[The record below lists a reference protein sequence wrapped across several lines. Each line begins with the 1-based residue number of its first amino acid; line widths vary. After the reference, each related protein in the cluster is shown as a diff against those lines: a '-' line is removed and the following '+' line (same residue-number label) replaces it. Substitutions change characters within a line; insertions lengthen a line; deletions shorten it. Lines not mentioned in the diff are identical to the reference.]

1 MQNPQVN
8 GVVMI
13 DKDFPVQE
21 VWQCPFCVKIFAE
34 AKYLDMHKVAKH
46 GPKVA
51 GHTLV
56 ELASRVSQA
65 AAHDQKKLLCA
76 ELAAMKQVKA
86 LEDELRNSIVQIREA
101 EGQIA
106 MLQAQLGQRQEQITR
121 KTVEERADPAQCKQ
135 ERLDHLE
142 TKIENLEKQV
152 INLLQANQRLT
163 SELGKEWVE
172 RTREL
177 ASGPTSGHAK
187 ECQTFQ
193 SENDEGIMDI
203 CHLQGKVENLTINP
217 PMADVSDRTPIC
229 AQALWGKERA
239 CAAYPGTQCA
249 PLGHS
254 SPSRRLNSLEEAPA
268 SCSGKRR
275 LPRRELRNHTEMGF
289 ENWNA
294 VYAQAQAHAHS
305 RPHSCITDCKGEDKI
320 MKSYIQSTQQ
330 DDCRCSSTSSCESDD
345 TPPIRRTKIRKQ
357 KRKVKRKALQRGRPQ
372 GRLAHTSEDSD
383 STTSSSETP
392 PRQRGN
398 CKKSKSPPRRNTRA
412 YSLTKCPSN
421 SMQES
426 KLLQFSRCRSNG
438 VSLGRAP
445 LPENRVENS
454 EVDPWGSDDD
464 DMLLRCCP
472 RGRVATKLSGY

>member
-21 VWQCPFCVKIFAE
+21 
-34 AKYLDMHKVAKH
+34 DMHKVAKH

-106 MLQAQLGQRQEQITR
+106 MLQAQRQEQITR

-305 RPHSCITDCKGEDKI
+305 RPHSCITDCKDHE
-320 MKSYIQSTQQ
+320 
-330 DDCRCSSTSSCESDD
+330 ELH
-345 TPPIRRTKIRKQ
+345 P
-357 KRKVKRKALQRGRPQ
+357 
-372 GRLAHTSEDSD
+372 
-383 STTSSSETP
+383 
-392 PRQRGN
+392 
-398 CKKSKSPPRRNTRA
+398 
-412 YSLTKCPSN
+412 
-421 SMQES
+421 
-426 KLLQFSRCRSNG
+426 
-438 VSLGRAP
+438 
-445 LPENRVENS
+445 
-454 EVDPWGSDDD
+454 VDAA
-464 DMLLRCCP
+464 R
-472 RGRVATKLSGY
+472 

>member
-1 MQNPQVN
+1 MGRDVCLEGNSE
-8 GVVMI
+8 I
-13 DKDFPVQE
+13 
-21 VWQCPFCVKIFAE
+21 
-34 AKYLDMHKVAKH
+34 
-46 GPKVA
+46 
-51 GHTLV
+51 T
-56 ELASRVSQA
+56 
-65 AAHDQKKLLCA
+65 QKW
-76 ELAAMKQVKA
+76 A
-86 LEDELRNSIVQIREA
+86 LRI
-101 EGQIA
+101 
-106 MLQAQLGQRQEQITR
+106 
-121 KTVEERADPAQCKQ
+121 
-135 ERLDHLE
+135 
-142 TKIENLEKQV
+142 
-152 INLLQANQRLT
+152 
-163 SELGKEWVE
+163 
-172 RTREL
+172 
-177 ASGPTSGHAK
+177 
-187 ECQTFQ
+187 
-193 SENDEGIMDI
+193 
-203 CHLQGKVENLTINP
+203 
-217 PMADVSDRTPIC
+217 
-229 AQALWGKERA
+229 
-239 CAAYPGTQCA
+239 GTQSTLK
-249 PLGHS
+249 PKRMLI
-254 SPSRRLNSLEEAPA
+254 LVLIPA
-268 SCSGKRR
+268 S
-275 LPRRELRNHTEMGF
+275 LI
-289 ENWNA
+289 
-294 VYAQAQAHAHS
+294 V
-305 RPHSCITDCKGEDKI
+305 KI

>member
-106 MLQAQLGQRQEQITR
+106 MLQAQRQEQITR

-152 INLLQANQRLT
+152 INLLQ
-163 SELGKEWVE
+163 
-172 RTREL
+172 
-177 ASGPTSGHAK
+177 
-187 ECQTFQ
+187 
-193 SENDEGIMDI
+193 NDEGIMDI

-305 RPHSCITDCKGEDKI
+305 RPHSCITDCKDHE
-320 MKSYIQSTQQ
+320 
-330 DDCRCSSTSSCESDD
+330 ELH
-345 TPPIRRTKIRKQ
+345 P
-357 KRKVKRKALQRGRPQ
+357 
-372 GRLAHTSEDSD
+372 
-383 STTSSSETP
+383 
-392 PRQRGN
+392 
-398 CKKSKSPPRRNTRA
+398 
-412 YSLTKCPSN
+412 
-421 SMQES
+421 
-426 KLLQFSRCRSNG
+426 
-438 VSLGRAP
+438 
-445 LPENRVENS
+445 
-454 EVDPWGSDDD
+454 VDAA
-464 DMLLRCCP
+464 R
-472 RGRVATKLSGY
+472 

>member
-152 INLLQANQRLT
+152 INLLQ
-163 SELGKEWVE
+163 
-172 RTREL
+172 
-177 ASGPTSGHAK
+177 
-187 ECQTFQ
+187 
-193 SENDEGIMDI
+193 NDEGIMDI

>member
-135 ERLDHLE
+135 EQRLDHLE

-152 INLLQANQRLT
+152 INLLQ
-163 SELGKEWVE
+163 
-172 RTREL
+172 
-177 ASGPTSGHAK
+177 
-187 ECQTFQ
+187 
-193 SENDEGIMDI
+193 NDEGIMDI